1 MCYLRTPLW
10 SRQFPQSKSEL
21 CNSDIGIEVPWQL
34 TQPLQDGGH
43 SCGKIKTFNDFFI
56 YVISRM
62 SFAFVNYILFILLYY
77 ACEEVILLLII
88 LIFYIFLISQEIIRY
103 SDLSRSEF

>member
-34 TQPLQDGGH
+34 TQPPQDGGH
-43 SCGKIKTFNDFFI
+43 SCELETNILNVFLNNIKIYLN
-56 YVISRM
+56 
-62 SFAFVNYILFILLYY
+62 
-77 ACEEVILLLII
+77 
-88 LIFYIFLISQEIIRY
+88 
-103 SDLSRSEF
+103 